1 MALGTALASILS
13 KSNLNEHVVKD
24 IKILMSAIKM
34 MKSQF
39 TRFVGS
45 EDGSSQD
52 LLLERLELWINT
64 TPVFPV
70 INKTSKLVS
79 MEPKYLK

>member
-70 INKTSKLVS
+70 INKTSKLAY

>member
-1 MALGTALASILS
+1 MALGTVLASILS

-70 INKTSKLVS
+70 INETSKLAY

>member
-1 MALGTALASILS
+1 MALGTAFASILS

-70 INKTSKLVS
+70 INKTSKLAY

>member
-70 INKTSKLVS
+70 INKT
-79 MEPKYLK
+79 

>member
-64 TPVFPV
+64 TPVSPV
-70 INKTSKLVS
+70 INNTSKLVY

>member
-13 KSNLNEHVVKD
+13 KSSLNEHVVKD

-52 LLLERLELWINT
+52 LLLERLELWINI

-70 INKTSKLVS
+70 INKTSKLAY
-79 MEPKYLK
+79 MEPKYMK

>member
-1 MALGTALASILS
+1 MAFGTTLASILS
-13 KSNLNEHVVKD
+13 KSNLNEYVVKD

-39 TRFVGS
+39 MRFVGS

-70 INKTSKLVS
+70 ISKTSKLAY

>member
-1 MALGTALASILS
+1 MALGTALASILGVL
-13 KSNLNEHVVKD
+13 NLNEHVVKD
-24 IKILMSAIKM
+24 IKILMSTIKM

-70 INKTSKLVS
+70 INKTSKLAY

>member
-52 LLLERLELWINT
+52 LLLERLELWINI

-70 INKTSKLVS
+70 INKTSKLAY
-79 MEPKYLK
+79 MEPKYMK

>member
-1 MALGTALASILS
+1 MALGTALANILS

-70 INKTSKLVS
+70 INKTSKLAY
-79 MEPKYLK
+79 MEPKYL